1 MARRATQAAL
11 VALAAALAAAGCKV
25 KNLAYCPGAPFNRCV
40 DAGITDIM
48 VGDAAGESAGDGGAT
63 ADAAVA
69 DTYKG
74 CSSDDDCRGNVGG
87 PGCNPATRSCVACT
101 ANKHCS
107 PDAGAGVCDTAAHAC
122 VACVT
127 SADCADPTKPIC
139 RANACGACKT
149 DSECVDRNGADPG
162 VCMAHQDG
170 RCATDAETI
179 YVQNISGVCSSDVQT
194 GGTKAAPFCRS
205 QMAVDR
211 VSPTQRLVV
220 LRGADMSPWTA
231 TVSGAQATVV
241 GQLGASIV
249 PGVDPGISI
258 ASGDVYVRNV
268 IIDGGHDVG
277 VKVANGSIIR
287 LDRVIIR
294 NNTKGGL
301 VAQGTGFEVVNSVFD
316 SNGGSSVGSS
326 SFAGAFLGMT
336 SLPGAPHVFHYNTL
350 INNKDKGVV
359 CEAATQMVSGLL
371 MFGNMTGDYVNC
383 MPPTYSKLSGDG
395 DPAFDTSRPYHLT
408 AASPCVSAGDPSDVP
423 PDDLDGQARPNDVVD
438 CGADEFYAQ

>member
-11 VALAAALAAAGCKV
+11 VGLAAALAAGCKV
-25 KNLAYCPGAPFNRCV
+25 KNLAYCAGEPDNRCV
-40 DAGITDIM
+40 DAGNMEAT
-48 VGDAAGESAGDGGAT
+48 VGDAAGEGAGDGGAA
-63 ADAAVA
+63 ADTAAV

-74 CSSDDDCRGNVGG
+74 CSSDDDCRGNAGG
-87 PGCNPATRSCVACT
+87 PACNPATRSCVACT

-127 SADCADPTKPIC
+127 SADCADATKPIC
-139 RANACGACKT
+139 RGNACGACKT
-149 DSECVDRNGADPG
+149 DGECVDRNGADPG

-179 YVQNISGVCSSDVQT
+179 YVQNVSWCSTDAQT

-205 QMAVDR
+205 QVALDR

-241 GQLGASIV
+241 GQMGASIV
-249 PGVDPGISI
+249 PGVDVGISI
-258 ASGDVYVRNV
+258 VSGDVYVRGV
-268 IIDGGHDVG
+268 IVDGGHDVG
-277 VKVANGSIIR
+277 VKVGTGAIIH

-301 VAQGTGFEVVNSVFD
+301 IAQGAGFEVVNSVFD

-336 SLPGAPHVFHYNTL
+336 SLPGAPHVFHYNTV

-359 CEAATQMVSGLL
+359 CEVATQAVSSLL
-371 MFGNMTGDYVNC
+371 LFGNMTGDYVFC
-383 MPPTYSKLSGDG
+383 TTPTYSKLSGDG
-395 DPAFDTSRPYHLT
+395 DPAFDTARPYHLT
-408 AASPCVSAGDPSDVP
+408 AASPCVSAGDPNDVP
-423 PDDLDGQARPNDVVD
+423 PDDLDGQARPNGMVD
-438 CGADEFYAQ
+438 CGADEFYPQ